1 MDLQL
6 TKLCSRF
13 EESLYSEERLS
24 ITTYVVV
31 VFFFL
36 RYDPAGAH
44 IKKDLLKQHIPYK
57 LTVFI
62 GQTALAAY

>member
-1 MDLQL
+1 MDLHL
-6 TKLCSRF
+6 TKFCSRF
-13 EESLYSEERLS
+13 EESLYSEESLS
-24 ITTYVVV
+24 ITTYF
-31 VFFFL
+31 VFVFL